1 MRFNSFMK
9 EGYFLF
15 IRGRIV
21 PRKFGPDTYELK
33 VGTVELLPDVKDTL
47 LQSITI
53 TIMSEYLNEE
63 MVDNFATLL
72 KETPG
77 STEVNFLIKDSEGL
91 YQAELKSKTMKIS
104 IQNKLINYIKSLEG
118 VNYKFN

>member
-1 MRFNSFMK
+1 MRFNNYMK

-15 IRGRIV
+15 IRGRIS

-53 TIMSEYLNEE
+53 TIQSEYLSEE
-63 MVDNFATLL
+63 VVDDLCTML
-72 KETPG
+72 KESPG
-77 STEVNFLIKDSEGL
+77 KTEVFFQIKDVEEHF
-91 YQAELKSKTMKIS
+91 QVELKSKTHKIS
-104 IQNKLINYIKSLEG
+104 VQNKLVNYIKPLEG
-118 VNYKFN
+118 IDYKFN